1 MLMVHVVSS
10 NKWIFDTRATYHFC
24 SFKELFMDFCESRM
38 VMIKSDQASHKM
50 KVGIIWV
57 KVFNEVIKKFL

>member
-1 MLMVHVVSS
+1 
-10 NKWIFDTRATYHFC
+10 
-24 SFKELFMDFCESRM
+24 MDFRESRM

-57 KVFNEVIKKFL
+57 KVFNEVIRKIL